1 MAHFIIPGLDLPAHS
16 IFCIGRNY
24 AEHAKE
30 MGHLPPSEPIV
41 FLKPLSALCTDG
53 SLINLPPQSTDIH
66 HEVELVL
73 AIGKSGKNI
82 SESDAWDHIAGFGI
96 GIDFTARDLQKQ
108 AKDKGQPWSIAKGF
122 DHFAPVS
129 NFIKLNAGESI
140 ESLELKILVDGE
152 LRQHGNTDHMI
163 FSIPELVSFLS
174 TIFTLT
180 EGDLIFTGTPEGVS
194 AVQAGNN
201 IEAILGNDLATLTV
215 SISK

>member
-1 MAHFIIPGLDLPAHS
+1 
-16 IFCIGRNY
+16 
-24 AEHAKE
+24 

>member
-1 MAHFIIPGLDLPAHS
+1 MAQFILPGLDLPAHS

-41 FLKPLSALCTDG
+41 FLKPVSALCKNG
-53 SLINLPPQSTDIH
+53 SRIQLPAQSKDVH

-73 AIGKSGKNI
+73 VIGKPGKNI
-82 SESDAWDHIAGFGI
+82 PKSEAWNHIAGYGI
-96 GIDFTARDLQKQ
+96 GIDFTARDLQKI
-108 AKDKGQPWSIAKGF
+108 AKEKGQPWSIAKGF

-129 NFIKLNAGESI
+129 EFIKLNTGDSI
-140 ESLELKILVDGE
+140 PNLELKILVDGE
-152 LRQHGNTDHMI
+152 VRQQGNTDDMI

-174 TIFTLT
+174 TIFTLS

-194 AVQAGNN
+194 AVQPGNQ
-201 IEAILGNDLATLTV
+201 IEAILGSDLAKLNV
-215 SISK
+215 SIAK